1 LFSVFVPQVD
11 QIVLSDEEVINVVYA
26 LTREL
31 CYLGAGAW
39 EKKEM
44 LCINGD
50 IWDDIEKKEKEFKQK
65 ETCKKQGRR
74 DDGKVRNYQRR
85 LTVPTGVVDSIIMA
99 GRLIASLVAG
109 FIGIRNNQESGM

>member
-50 IWDDIEKKEKEFKQK
+50 IW